1 MTPKISEILRGNFAV
16 LARIAA
22 GEPASEFTS
31 AQLMTIALLDLLCA
45 QEAERANAVVDLENQ
60 AIEDLLR
67 KAGCDVRTAH
77 ATPDARN
84 NELREELIRLHER
97 AEANQDKTLERQVLQ
112 LYKLIAATRR
122 LELPTLP

>member
-31 AQLMTIALLDLLCA
+31 AQVMTIALLDLLCA
-45 QEAERANAVVDLENQ
+45 QEAERATAVVDTENR
-60 AIEDLLR
+60 AIENLLR
-67 KAGCDVRTAH
+67 EAGCDVRTAH
-77 ATPDARN
+77 ETPDARN

-97 AEANQDKTLERQVLQ
+97 AEANQNKALERKVLQ
-112 LYKLIAATRR
+112 LYKLIADARR
-122 LELPTLP
+122 LQLPTLP